1 MNLLKRNNA
10 AIEEIISL
18 INKGVECWFKAGQ
31 LIAKN
36 MDENPDFV
44 DQICDQCKDISPET
58 IYRFEQIGRQQ
69 LYPNLLLN
77 DSPGVRRLR
86 RLPYELQ
93 KKHATAP
100 VTLLLS
106 GGETLEMDVR
116 NLTPG
121 QAAQVFAGDRLRTI
135 AEQRAW
141 VEDKKSSEDAVPA
154 SGNLPYRIVGKTVVV
169 MQSCK
174 FTTGDLAR
182 LLAQIESER

>member
-1 MNLLKRNNA
+1 MTKNTD
-10 AIEEIISL
+10 IDEIITL

-44 DQICDQCKDISPET
+44 DEICDKCKDISPET

-86 RLPYELQ
+86 RLPFDLQ
-93 KKHATAP
+93 KKYATAP
-100 VTLLLS
+100 VTLLIS

-121 QAAQVFAGDRLRTI
+121 QAAQVFSGDRLRTV
-135 AEQRAW
+135 AEQRAFL
-141 VEDKKSSEDAVPA
+141 EDKKTTEAVVPA

-169 MQSCK
+169 MQSCR

-182 LLAQIESER
+182 LLAQMEN

>member
-1 MNLLKRNNA
+1 MNLKKQNNEA
-10 AIEEIISL
+10 VEEIISL
-18 INKGVECWFKAGQ
+18 INKGVECWQKAGQ

-44 DQICDQCKDISPET
+44 DQICDQCKDISLET

-86 RLPYELQ
+86 RLPYNLQ
-93 KKHATAP
+93 KKYANEP
-100 VTLLLS
+100 VTLLIS
-106 GGETLEMDVR
+106 GGETLETDVR
-116 NLTPG
+116 NLTPN
-121 QAAQVFAGDRLRTI
+121 QAAQVFSGNRLRTI
-135 AEQRAW
+135 SEQRAYI
-141 VEDKKSSEDAVPA
+141 EDKKSSEEAVPA

-174 FTTGDLAR
+174 FTPGDLAR
-182 LLAQIESER
+182 LLFQVAN